1 MTDIV
6 QYGRTIFIYIFVN
19 CYTLRNKTTNL
30 QPQLNEKEG
39 KTTRIMYLTL
49 QSCQFR
55 SYIYIYTMYM
65 YIYFTKQMLGWEP
78 QLPG

>member
-1 MTDIV
+1 MVSTCPTNKCRHTYIV

-19 CYTLRNKTTNL
+19 CYTLRNKTTSL
-30 QPQLNEKEG
+30 QTQLNEKEV

-55 SYIYIYTMYM
+55 SYIYIYTHNVYVHIF
-65 YIYFTKQMLGWEP
+65 Y
-78 QLPG
+78 